1 MFLLLFMM
9 KQIQKRRSSE
19 LLTFWIIILTVIIL
33 PGYDNNDFDKN
44 EINKRVFQLQLFSS
58 SHLLLIVQNS
68 LSQIVDLQYL
78 FYIFI

>member
-1 MFLLLFMM
+1 MILD
-9 KQIQKRRSSE
+9 RSSE

-44 EINKRVFQLQLFSS
+44 EINKRVFQLQLFSW

-68 LSQIVDLQYL
+68 LSEIVDL
-78 FYIFI
+78 